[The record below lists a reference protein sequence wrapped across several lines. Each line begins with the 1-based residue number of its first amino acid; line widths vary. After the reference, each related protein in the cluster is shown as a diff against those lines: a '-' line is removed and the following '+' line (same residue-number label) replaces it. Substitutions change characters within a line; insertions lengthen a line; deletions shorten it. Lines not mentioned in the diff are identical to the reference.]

1 MLTPSVRA
9 YARAHQQA
17 FFGSL
22 KHFQNSLLSSSLL
35 VVVVSIAFALP
46 IVLWMLSTNLQAL
59 THHWPHSTQLSLFV
73 EKGLP
78 HDQTSSLLASIRQ
91 QPQVAFANFISP
103 EMGLQ
108 TLEEQTGM
116 ENLSGLLNEN
126 PLPSVIEIQPVSLS
140 KTQIQPLIDNL
151 AKMKGSKEVQMDM
164 QWLLRLDSI
173 LKLVQQSVI
182 GVMFI
187 LCFAVVLVLG
197 NSIRL
202 AVNNRKKEIK
212 VLKLI
217 GATNGYIRRP
227 FLYFGSL
234 YGILGALFAWIGLS
248 ILMIW
253 LQQSVSDIARLYYAH
268 FHLIGM
274 TFRQGLALLMLGA
287 FLGLTAAFFSVNVQ
301 LKQKN
306 TDIGF

>member
-1 MLTPSVRA
+1 MLSPSVRA
-9 YARAHQQA
+9 YARAHLQA
-17 FFGSL
+17 FSGSL

-35 VVVVSIAFALP
+35 VLVVSIAFALP
-46 IVLWMLSTNLQAL
+46 IVLWMISSNLQAL
-59 THHWPHSTQLSLFV
+59 TNHWPHSTQLSLFV
-73 EKGLP
+73 EKGLSSE
-78 HDQTSSLLASIRQ
+78 QTSSLLSSIRQ

-116 ENLSGLLNEN
+116 DNLSGLLNEN
-126 PLPSVIEIQPVSLS
+126 PLPAVIEVQPASLDKVQVQS
-140 KTQIQPLIDNL
+140 LVDNL
-151 AKMKGSKEVQMDM
+151 SKMKGSKEVQMDL

-173 LKLVQQSVI
+173 LTFIQQSVV
-182 GVMFI
+182 GLMFI
-187 LCFAVVLVLG
+187 LCFAVILVLG

-248 ILMIW
+248 MLTIW

-274 TFRQGLALLMLGA
+274 SFSQGLALLLLGA

-306 TDIGF
+306 SDIGF